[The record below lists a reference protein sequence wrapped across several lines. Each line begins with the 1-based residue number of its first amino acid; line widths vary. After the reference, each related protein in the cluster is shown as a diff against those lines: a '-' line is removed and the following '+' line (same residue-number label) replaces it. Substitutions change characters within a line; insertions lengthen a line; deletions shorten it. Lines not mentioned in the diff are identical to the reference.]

1 MTPATPLLRLR
12 DLHFS
17 YHEHKPLVRH
27 GSLTLNPGERLALI
41 GPNGTG
47 KTTLFRLIMGL
58 TTPCEGSVELFGQ
71 TMTCERDFRKQRERI
86 GLLFQD
92 SDDQL
97 FCPTV
102 LEEVCFGPLNQGL
115 SPEQAKA
122 KARQTLQQLHIEE
135 LEQAITWQLSGG
147 QKRLVALA
155 SILSMEPEVLLLD
168 EPTNALDNH
177 TRERLIEILSGLPQA
192 MICIAHDDDFH
203 ARLATRIVSLDQGEL
218 VDAELPVCG
227 RCPGYHHPVSGHNEQ
242 ITGY

>member
-1 MTPATPLLRLR
+1 MTDTTSINSTSVIQTNT
-12 DLHFS
+12 LHFS
-17 YHEHKPLVRH
+17 YNGHVPILRGASITLHK
-27 GSLTLNPGERLALI
+27 GERLALI

-47 KTTLFRLIMGL
+47 KTSLFRLMMGL
-58 TTPCEGSVELFGQ
+58 MTPCSGKVQLFGK
-71 TMTCERDFRKQRERI
+71 TMTSEKDYREQRWRI

-102 LEEVCFGPLNQGL
+102 LEEVCFGPLNKGMA
-115 SPEQAKA
+115 PEE
-122 KARQTLQQLHIEE
+122 ARTLARRVLKQLRLEDLEE
-135 LEQAITWQLSGG
+135 RITWQLSGG

-177 TRERLIEILSGLPQA
+177 TRERLISILQELPQA

-203 ARLATRIVSLDQGEL
+203 SRLATRVVALNNGEL
-218 VDAELPVCG
+218 QDSELPVCG
-227 RCPGYHHPVSGHNEQ
+227 RCPGFHQ
-242 ITGY
+242 